1 MTIADIEPKEVF
13 KGFKGR
19 FVHMESFTIGFWD
32 IEAGSE
38 LPLHSHVH
46 EQTTEVI
53 EGELE
58 MTCNGVTKVYKPGMI
73 ITIPSNVLHGGRAI
87 TRCKLTDIF
96 CPVREDYK

>member
-1 MTIADIEPKEVF
+1 MKISEIEQKEIF

-19 FVHMESFTIGFWD
+19 FIHMETFTIAFWE

-38 LPLHSHVH
+38 LPLHSHIH
-46 EQTTEVI
+46 EQTTEII

-58 MTCNGVTKVYKPGMI
+58 MTCNGVTKVYEPGEI
-73 ITIPSNVLHGGRAI
+73 ITIHSNVEHSGKALSNCR
-87 TRCKLTDIF
+87 LTDIF

>member
-1 MTIADIEPKEVF
+1 MKIADIEPKEVF

-19 FVHMESFTIGFWD
+19 FVHMESFTVAFWD

-38 LPLHSHVH
+38 LPLHSHIH

-73 ITIPSNVLHGGRAI
+73 ITIPSNIQHGGRAI

>member
-19 FVHMESFTIGFWD
+19 FVHMESFTIAFWD

-58 MTCNGVTKVYKPGMI
+58 MTCNGI
-73 ITIPSNVLHGGRAI
+73 
-87 TRCKLTDIF
+87 
-96 CPVREDYK
+96 

>member
-73 ITIPSNVLHGGRAI
+73 IIIPSNVLHGGRAI

>member
-1 MTIADIEPKEVF
+1 MIITDIEPKEVF

-38 LPLHSHVH
+38 LPLHSHIH

>member
-1 MTIADIEPKEVF
+1 MIITDIEEKEVF

-38 LPLHSHVH
+38 LPLHSHIH

>member
-1 MTIADIEPKEVF
+1 MKITDIEQKEVF

-19 FVHMESFTIGFWD
+19 FVHMESFSIGFWEID
-32 IEAGSE
+32 AGCE
-38 LPLHSHVH
+38 LPLHSHIH

-58 MTCNGVTKVYKPGMI
+58 MTCGDVTKIYTPGMI
-73 ITIPSNVLHGGRAI
+73 ATIPSNVPHKGKAI
-87 TRCKLTDIF
+87 TKCKLTDVF

>member
-19 FVHMESFTIGFWD
+19 FVHMESFTIAFWD

-73 ITIPSNVLHGGRAI
+73 ITIPSNVIHGGRAI

-96 CPVREDYK
+96 CPVREDYR

>member
-1 MTIADIEPKEVF
+1 MIIADIKPKEVF

-19 FVHMESFTIGFWD
+19 FVHMESFTIGFWE

-58 MTCNGVTKVYKPGMI
+58 MTCNGITKLYGPGEI
-73 ITIPSNVLHGGRAI
+73 VTIPSNVKHSGKAI
-87 TRCKLTDIF
+87 TACKLTDIF

>member
-19 FVHMESFTIGFWD
+19 FVHMESFTIAFWD

>member
-73 ITIPSNVLHGGRAI
+73 ITIPSNVIHGGRAI

>member
-1 MTIADIEPKEVF
+1 MTITDIEPKEVF

-38 LPLHSHVH
+38 LPLHSHIH

-73 ITIPSNVLHGGRAI
+73 ITIPSNVPHGGRAI